1 MGHVGGC
8 GEKFGEY
15 VTGVA
20 GGLYSP
26 DLNMSLN
33 VVLAD
38 SMMTDV
44 DAPTMFIHSGSGSDV
59 FRGLVVR
66 EEVSRCVDIAVE
78 LEYSLDEFACCMAS

>member
-1 MGHVGGC
+1 MGHVCGC

-15 VTGVA
+15 ITGVA
-20 GGLYSP
+20 GRLYSP

-44 DAPTMFIHSGSGSDV
+44 DAPTMFVHSGLCGDV
-59 FRGLVVR
+59 FRSLVIC
-66 EEVSRCVDIAVE
+66 EEVSRFLLLYCRRIAV
-78 LEYSLDEFACCMAS
+78 LSS

>member
-1 MGHVGGC
+1 MGHVCGC

-15 VTGVA
+15 ITGIA
-20 GGLYSP
+20 SCLDSP

-38 SMMTDV
+38 SIMTDV
-44 DAPTMFIHSGSGSDV
+44 DAPTMFIHSGSCSDV

-66 EEVSRCVDIAVE
+66 KEVSRCVYIAVE
-78 LEYSLDEFACCMAS
+78 LEYSLNEFARCMAS

>member
-1 MGHVGGC
+1 MGHMCGC

-15 VTGVA
+15 ITGISSC
-20 GGLYSP
+20 LYSP

-44 DAPTMFIHSGSGSDV
+44 DTPTMFIHSRSCSDV

-66 EEVSRCVDIAVE
+66 EEVSRCVYIAVE
-78 LEYSLDEFACCMAS
+78 LEYSLDKLARGMAS